1 MSSEIRVRFAPSP
14 TGYLHIG
21 GARTA
26 LFNWLFVRHHGG
38 KLVLRIEDTDLKRN
52 TEEAAAAIYQG
63 LEWLGL
69 NWDEGPHVG
78 GDLGPYFQSQRAEI
92 YERYLKKLQDSGH
105 IFEDQGALRFRSPRE
120 HVVVN
125 DLVCGK
131 IDFDLTNPGTHPD
144 MTIRRPDGSWIFH
157 FVNVIDD
164 IEMKISHV
172 IRGEDHLSN
181 APKHIEL
188 YRALGAT
195 PPHFA
200 HIPLIL
206 NRDGSKMSKR
216 DEGARVAT
224 YIEQGYAP
232 EAVRNYLCLL
242 GWSPKDNRE
251 KIDIDEVVKLFE
263 LEKINRRNAAFD
275 LDKCFWLNGQYVA
288 QMSLDRF
295 IELARPFLERAKIDI
310 SNDKY
315 LPEVLAIVKEKIKL
329 FKDVPEWTSYFFTEN
344 YEFDSEAVQKV
355 FDKSEAVSRLKA
367 LHEEFAKVDKWD
379 FQTLESALKSLA
391 QKLGCKT
398 GDLVHP
404 ARVAVSGRSVG
415 PSLYHMLEVMGKER
429 VLKHFDRM
437 NAQLGAVNV
446 IQVES
451 GKLHGFKPDGRG
463 FARAILEVF
472 SVDLRDLRVMILG
485 AGGAARAI
493 ALQCAKENSERLV
506 IANRSFEKARKL
518 ADQLRD
524 FFAGPKVLGP
534 VARLQAIPLEEAAI
548 RFQIGNVDLMV
559 NTTSNGLKRGDPTTN
574 PTRMF

>member
-1 MSSEIRVRFAPSP
+1 MNPEVRVRFAPSP

-26 LFNWLFVRHHGG
+26 LFNWLFARHHSG
-38 KLVLRIEDTDLKRN
+38 KFILRIEDTDRTRN
-52 TEEAAAAIYQG
+52 TEEAAAAIYEG
-63 LEWLGL
+63 LRWLGL
-69 NWDEGPHVG
+69 DWDEGPHVG
-78 GDLGPYFQSQRAEI
+78 GDLGPYLQSERTEI
-92 YERYLKKLQDSGH
+92 YERYLKQLQDGGH
-105 IFEDQGALRFRSPRE
+105 IFEDAGALRFRSPRE
-120 HVVVN
+120 HVLV
-125 DLVCGK
+125 DDIVCGK

-181 APKHIEL
+181 TPKHIEL

-224 YIEQGYAP
+224 YIEQGYVP

-251 KIDIDEVVKLFE
+251 KIDIEEVIKLFE

-275 LDKCFWLNGQYVA
+275 LDKCFWLNGQYIA

-295 IELARPFLERAKIDI
+295 IELARPFLEKADVDVSDKNYLRA
-310 SNDKY
+310 
-315 LPEVLAIVKEKIKL
+315 VLSIVKEKIKL
-329 FKDVPEWTSYFFTEN
+329 LGDVPTEWIHSKGGHSGLSGYSGYSGGAKTETPTGISGYSGYFFTED
-344 YEFDSEAVQKV
+344 YKIDPAAVEKV
-355 FDKSEAVSRLKA
+355 FGQPEATKRLIA
-367 LHEEFAKVDKWD
+367 LRDEFARIENW
-379 FQTLESALKSLA
+379 TLETVESTLKNLA

-429 VLKHFDRM
+429 VLKRFQRM
-437 NAQLGAVNV
+437 ISQLGA
-446 IQVES
+446 E
-451 GKLHGFKPDGRG
+451 
-463 FARAILEVF
+463 
-472 SVDLRDLRVMILG
+472 
-485 AGGAARAI
+485 
-493 ALQCAKENSERLV
+493 
-506 IANRSFEKARKL
+506 
-518 ADQLRD
+518 
-524 FFAGPKVLGP
+524 
-534 VARLQAIPLEEAAI
+534 
-548 RFQIGNVDLMV
+548 
-559 NTTSNGLKRGDPTTN
+559 
-574 PTRMF
+574 

>member
-1 MSSEIRVRFAPSP
+1 MTPEVRVRFAPSP

-26 LFNWLFVRHHGG
+26 LFNWLFARHHGG
-38 KLVLRIEDTDLKRN
+38 KFILRIEDTDRTRN
-52 TEEAAAAIYQG
+52 TEEAAAAIYEG
-63 LEWLGL
+63 LRWLGL
-69 NWDEGPHVG
+69 DWDEGPHAG
-78 GDLGPYFQSQRAEI
+78 GDLGPYLQSERTEI
-92 YERYLKKLQDSGH
+92 YERYLKQLQEGGH
-105 IFEDQGALRFRSPRE
+105 IFEDAGARRFRSPRE
-120 HVVVN
+120 HVLV
-125 DLVCGK
+125 DDIVCGK

-181 APKHIEL
+181 TPKHIEL
-188 YRALGAT
+188 YRALGAA

-224 YIEQGYAP
+224 YIEQGYVP

-251 KIDIDEVVKLFE
+251 KIDIEEVVKLFE

-275 LDKCFWLNGQYVA
+275 LDKCFWLNGQYIT

-295 IELARPFLERAKIDI
+295 IELARPFLEKADIDV
-310 SNDKY
+310 SDKNY
-315 LPEVLAIVKEKIKL
+315 LCAVLSIVKEKIKL
-329 FKDVPEWTSYFFTEN
+329 LSDVSEWTRYFFIED
-344 YEFDSEAVQKV
+344 YEFDPAAVEKV
-355 FDKSEAVSRLKA
+355 FGKPEAAERLIA
-367 LHEEFAKVDKWD
+367 LRDELAKTANWNV
-379 FQTLESALKSLA
+379 QTLETTLKSLA
-391 QKLGCKT
+391 RKLRCKT

-429 VLKHFDRM
+429 VIK
-437 NAQLGAVNV
+437 
-446 IQVES
+446 
-451 GKLHGFKPDGRG
+451 
-463 FARAILEVF
+463 
-472 SVDLRDLRVMILG
+472 
-485 AGGAARAI
+485 
-493 ALQCAKENSERLV
+493 
-506 IANRSFEKARKL
+506 
-518 ADQLRD
+518 
-524 FFAGPKVLGP
+524 
-534 VARLQAIPLEEAAI
+534 
-548 RFQIGNVDLMV
+548 RFQ
-559 NTTSNGLKRGDPTTN
+559 
-574 PTRMF
+574 RMIAKLSAE

>member
-1 MSSEIRVRFAPSP
+1 MNPEVRVRFAPSP

-26 LFNWLFVRHHGG
+26 LFNWLFARHYGG
-38 KLVLRIEDTDLKRN
+38 TFILRIEDTDRTRN
-52 TEEAAAAIYQG
+52 TEEAMAAIYEG
-63 LEWLGL
+63 LRWLGL

-78 GDLGPYFQSQRAEI
+78 GDLGPYLQSERTEI
-92 YERYLKKLQDSGH
+92 YERYLKKLQEGGR
-105 IFEDQGALRFRSPRE
+105 IFEDAGALRFRSPRE
-120 HVVVN
+120 HVLV
-125 DLVCGK
+125 DDIVCGK

-181 APKHIEL
+181 TPKHIEL
-188 YRALGAT
+188 YRALGAA

-224 YIEQGYAP
+224 YIERGYAP

-275 LDKCFWLNGQYVA
+275 LDKCFWLNGQYLA

-295 IELARPFLERAKIDI
+295 VELTRPFLEKADIDAPDKGYLRA
-310 SNDKY
+310 
-315 LPEVLAIVKEKIKL
+315 VLAIVKEKVKL
-329 FKDVPEWTSYFFTEN
+329 LSDVPEWTRYFFAEE
-344 YEFDSEAVQKV
+344 YEFDPAAVEKV
-355 FDKSEAVSRLKA
+355 FGKPEAAERLTA
-367 LHEEFAKVDKWD
+367 LREEFAKIENWNLEP
-379 FQTLESALKSLA
+379 LESTLKALA

-404 ARVAVSGRSVG
+404 ARVATSGRSIG
-415 PSLYHMLEVMGKER
+415 PSLYLMLEVMGKER
-429 VLKHFDRM
+429 VLARFDRM
-437 NAQLGAVNV
+437 ISQLGA
-446 IQVES
+446 E
-451 GKLHGFKPDGRG
+451 
-463 FARAILEVF
+463 
-472 SVDLRDLRVMILG
+472 
-485 AGGAARAI
+485 
-493 ALQCAKENSERLV
+493 
-506 IANRSFEKARKL
+506 
-518 ADQLRD
+518 
-524 FFAGPKVLGP
+524 
-534 VARLQAIPLEEAAI
+534 
-548 RFQIGNVDLMV
+548 
-559 NTTSNGLKRGDPTTN
+559 
-574 PTRMF
+574 

>member
-1 MSSEIRVRFAPSP
+1 MASEIRVRFAPSP

-52 TEEAAAAIYQG
+52 TEEAATAIYQG

-78 GDLGPYFQSQRAEI
+78 GELGPYFQSQRTEI
-92 YERYLKKLQDSGH
+92 YERYLKKLQDGGH

-164 IEMKISHV
+164 LEMKISHV

-181 APKHIEL
+181 TPKHIEL
-188 YRALGAT
+188 FRALGAT
-195 PPHFA
+195 PPNYA

-216 DEGARVAT
+216 DEGAAVTT

-232 EAVRNYLCLL
+232 EALRNYLCLL

-251 KIDIDEVVKLFE
+251 KIDIEEVVKLFE

-295 IELARPFLERAKIDI
+295 IELSRPFLEKAGIISSVGRDSVEPTKKSIDGSAERRPTGI
-310 SNDKY
+310 DEKY
-315 LPEVLAIVKEKIKL
+315 LRDVLAIVKEKIKL
-329 FKDVPEWTSYFFTEN
+329 FKDVPEWTSYFFSEE
-344 YEFDSEAVQKV
+344 YEIDPAAKAKV
-355 FDKSEAVSRLKA
+355 FAKPEATAHLKA
-367 LHEEFAKVDKWD
+367 LRDEFAKIDKWNLE
-379 FQTLESALKSLA
+379 TLESNLKNLA

-404 ARVAVSGRSVG
+404 ARVAASGRSVG

-429 VLKHFDRM
+429 VLNRFDRM
-437 NAQLGAVNV
+437 IAQL
-446 IQVES
+446 E
-451 GKLHGFKPDGRG
+451 GK
-463 FARAILEVF
+463 
-472 SVDLRDLRVMILG
+472 
-485 AGGAARAI
+485 
-493 ALQCAKENSERLV
+493 
-506 IANRSFEKARKL
+506 
-518 ADQLRD
+518 
-524 FFAGPKVLGP
+524 
-534 VARLQAIPLEEAAI
+534 
-548 RFQIGNVDLMV
+548 
-559 NTTSNGLKRGDPTTN
+559 
-574 PTRMF
+574 

>member
-1 MSSEIRVRFAPSP
+1 MNPEIRVRFAPSP

-26 LFNWLFVRHHGG
+26 LFNWLFARHHGG
-38 KLVLRIEDTDLKRN
+38 KLVLRIEDTDRTRN
-52 TEEAAAAIYQG
+52 TEEAAAAVYKG
-63 LEWLGL
+63 LQWLGL
-69 NWDEGPHVG
+69 DWDEGPRAG
-78 GDLGPYFQSQRAEI
+78 GDFGPYLQSQRTDI
-92 YERYLKKLQDSGH
+92 YERYLKQLQDGGH
-105 IFEDQGALRFRSPRE
+105 IFEDAGAVRFRSPRE

-181 APKHIEL
+181 TPKHIEL

-195 PPHFA
+195 TPHFA

-216 DEGARVAT
+216 DDGARVAT
-224 YIEQGYAP
+224 YIELGYAP

-251 KIDIDEVVKLFE
+251 KIDIEEVVKLFE
-263 LEKINRRNAAFD
+263 LEKVNRRNAAFD
-275 LDKCFWLNGQYVA
+275 LDKCFWLNGQYIA
-288 QMSLDRF
+288 QMSVDRF
-295 IELARPFLERAKIDI
+295 IELARPFLEKADIEVSDRDYLRA
-310 SNDKY
+310 
-315 LPEVLAIVKEKIKL
+315 VLAIVKEKIKL
-329 FKDVPEWTSYFFTEN
+329 LSDVPGWTRYFFTEQ
-344 YEFDSEAVQKV
+344 YEFDPTAVGNVFGKPEAT
-355 FDKSEAVSRLKA
+355 ERLIA
-367 LHEEFAKVDKWD
+367 LRDEFAKIDNWNLD
-379 FQTLESALKSLA
+379 TLESTLKNLA

-429 VLKHFDRM
+429 VLARFDRM
-437 NAQLGAVNV
+437 IAQLGA
-446 IQVES
+446 
-451 GKLHGFKPDGRG
+451 K
-463 FARAILEVF
+463 
-472 SVDLRDLRVMILG
+472 
-485 AGGAARAI
+485 
-493 ALQCAKENSERLV
+493 
-506 IANRSFEKARKL
+506 
-518 ADQLRD
+518 
-524 FFAGPKVLGP
+524 
-534 VARLQAIPLEEAAI
+534 
-548 RFQIGNVDLMV
+548 
-559 NTTSNGLKRGDPTTN
+559 
-574 PTRMF
+574 